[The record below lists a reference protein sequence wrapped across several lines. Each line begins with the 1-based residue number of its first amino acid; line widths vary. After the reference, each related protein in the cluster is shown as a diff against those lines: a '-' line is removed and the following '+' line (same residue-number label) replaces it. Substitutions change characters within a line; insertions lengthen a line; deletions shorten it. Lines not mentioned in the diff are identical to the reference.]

1 MIVHFNN
8 NSLAL
13 LSSHTQLRILAH
25 SKFQEDYLKLWE
37 EKRSQIAE
45 KWEKLFEIQFE

>member
-1 MIVHFNN
+1 MIHFSN

-13 LSSHTQLRILAH
+13 LSSHTQIRILAH
-25 SKFQEDYLKLWE
+25 QKYPEEYLKLWE

-45 KWEKLFEIQFE
+45 KWDIIYEIKFD